1 MDRIYLAVPHKMA
14 PENWITFM
22 TKVKEVKEVSRGE
35 VDLFKYIKATYN
47 YLLDKN
53 LIVDYLKVL
62 VKDPISK
69 FD

>member
-1 MDRIYLAVPHKMA
+1 M
-14 PENWITFM
+14 
-22 TKVKEVKEVSRGE
+22 SRGE

-62 VKDPISK
+62 VKEPISK
-69 FD
+69 FDEKEVKKVIKKVDFK